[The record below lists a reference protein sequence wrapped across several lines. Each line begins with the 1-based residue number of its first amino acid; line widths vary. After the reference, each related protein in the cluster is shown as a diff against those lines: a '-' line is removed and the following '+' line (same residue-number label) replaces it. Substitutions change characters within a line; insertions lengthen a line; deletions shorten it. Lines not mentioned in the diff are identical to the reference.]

1 MGTSKDRQ
9 FWRRK
14 PNHRRTILAATG
26 LAAMVA
32 TAAYGGA
39 RRFTYLYD
47 AETQPKGTVEYEQWV
62 TWKTRKQT
70 DPDFNRIDFRHEFEL
85 GLTDRLQIAFY
96 VSDWRYQSG
105 ASVND
110 GAQWRNAAVEV
121 IYNLIDPVTEP
132 VGLALYG
139 ETRFG
144 PELAVLEGKLLVQA
158 NLGKWVLGWNGTIEA
173 EWEGERYDEA
183 KGEFE
188 QSFGASYQFTPALL
202 AGFELLHEVEYKDWS
217 RWSDH
222 TVYAGPNLS
231 FRTTRW
237 WITLT
242 PLFQLTNVGNEADF
256 QLRMIFGFDF

>member
-1 MGTSKDRQ
+1 MLAVVCLTVMITS
-9 FWRRK
+9 
-14 PNHRRTILAATG
+14 AAH
-26 LAAMVA
+26 
-32 TAAYGGA
+32 GGA

-47 AETQPKGTVEYEQWV
+47 AETQPKGVAEYEQWI
-62 TWKTRKQT
+62 TWKTHKQT
-70 DPDFNRIDFRHEFEL
+70 DPDFNRVDFRHEFEL

-105 ASVND
+105 ASVDN
-110 GAQWRNAAVEV
+110 GLEWRNVAAEV
-121 IYNLIDPVTEP
+121 IYNLIDPITEP

-139 ETRFG
+139 EIKLG

-158 NLGKWVLGWNGTIEA
+158 NAGKWVLGWNGTIEA

-183 KGEFE
+183 KGEFG
-188 QSFGASYQFTPALL
+188 QAFGASYQFTPALL
-202 AGFELLHEVEYKDWS
+202 AGFELLHEIEYEDWS

-222 TVYAGPNLS
+222 AVYAGPNMS

-237 WITLT
+237 WITVT
-242 PLFQLTNVGNEADF
+242 PMIQLTNVDTEPDF